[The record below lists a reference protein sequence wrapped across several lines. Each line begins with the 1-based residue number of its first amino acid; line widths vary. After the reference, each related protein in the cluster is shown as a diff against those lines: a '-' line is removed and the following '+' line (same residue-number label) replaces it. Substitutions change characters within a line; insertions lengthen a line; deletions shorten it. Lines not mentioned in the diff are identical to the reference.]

1 MKSYF
6 VTMILFSFFAF
17 TFTSVNAQTLNKK
30 SLLSDLNKT
39 EDVTMSEQQMKEYE
53 SINNRLADDLLNVDK
68 SDKSEKDRD
77 KEIDKLFD
85 KRDNDVDS
93 IFGKDSKY
101 DDTKKNLRKTSNKM
115 RRKMKL
121 TKLVL

>member
-1 MKSYF
+1 MKSFF
-6 VTMILFSFFAF
+6 VTMILFSFCAF
-17 TFTSVNAQTLNKK
+17 TFTSINAQTLNKK
-30 SLLSDLNKT
+30 TLVSDLNKT
-39 EDVTMSEQQMKEYE
+39 EDVTMSEQQKKDYE
-53 SINNRLADDLLNVDK
+53 SINNHLADDLVNVDK

-85 KRDNDVDS
+85 KRDNDVDA

>member
-17 TFTSVNAQTLNKK
+17 AFTSVNAQTLNKK
-30 SLLSDLNKT
+30 TLVSDLNKT
-39 EDVTMSEQQMKEYE
+39 EDVTMTAQQKKEYE
-53 SINNRLADDLLNVDK
+53 SINNRLADDLVNVDK
-68 SDKSEKDRD
+68 SEKSQEDRD

-85 KRDNDVDS
+85 KRDNDVDN

-101 DDTKKNLRKTSNKM
+101 DDTRKNLKKTSNKM

>member
-6 VTMILFSFFAF
+6 VKMIMYSLCAF
-17 TFTSVNAQTLNKK
+17 MFTSVNAQTLNKK
-30 SLLSDLNKT
+30 TLVSDLNNT
-39 EDVTMSEQQMKEYE
+39 EDVTMSEQQKKDYE
-53 SINNRLADDLLNVDK
+53 SINNRLADDLVNVDK
-68 SDKSEKDRD
+68 SEKSQEDRD

-85 KRDNDVDS
+85 KRDNDVDN

-101 DDTKKNLRKTSNKM
+101 DDTRKNLKKTSNKM